1 MEAILVN
8 LVDRIE
14 NYWSKRSDDFFDLR
28 IEELKSDK
36 RQLWQDEIIAN
47 LPDKEHLKILDV
59 GCGPGF
65 FSVILSSLGHDVI
78 GIDLTESMIQKA
90 DEIADILD
98 YDIDFRVMNA
108 QELDFGDEE
117 FDVVIS
123 RNLTWTLPDIEKAY
137 KEVCKNTRNER
148 KVFNMKQY
156 KAIYISRIYEILKN
170 REYKVGP
177 YNRFVVYEPKER
189 QIVSQGI
196 QDKVIN
202 HLVARY
208 ILYPAI
214 LPCLIETN
222 VASRI
227 YKGTSAGIRYE
238 KEFIKKCNIKYN
250 KYYILKCDV
259 SKFFASI
266 NHDILKEKLEKKLNL
281 EYCYSLT

>member
-1 MEAILVN
+1 MN

-108 QELDFGDEE
+108 QELDFDDE
-117 FDVVIS
+117 
-123 RNLTWTLPDIEKAY
+123 
-137 KEVCKNTRNER
+137 
-148 KVFNMKQY
+148 
-156 KAIYISRIYEILKN
+156 
-170 REYKVGP
+170 
-177 YNRFVVYEPKER
+177 
-189 QIVSQGI
+189 
-196 QDKVIN
+196 
-202 HLVARY
+202 
-208 ILYPAI
+208 
-214 LPCLIETN
+214 
-222 VASRI
+222 
-227 YKGTSAGIRYE
+227 
-238 KEFIKKCNIKYN
+238 
-250 KYYILKCDV
+250 
-259 SKFFASI
+259 
-266 NHDILKEKLEKKLNL
+266 
-281 EYCYSLT
+281 

>member
-1 MEAILVN
+1 MEAVLVN

-108 QELDFGDEE
+108 QELDFDDEE

-137 KEVCKNTRNER
+137 KEWYRVLKKDGVLLNFDADYGKVSLKDWGVFEKKEVAPRKIITPRMEKAGLTRAGE
-148 KVFNMKQY
+148 KVRF
-156 KAIYISRIYEILKN
+156 RTGTGLKN
-170 REYKVGP
+170 
-177 YNRFVVYEPKER
+177 
-189 QIVSQGI
+189 
-196 QDKVIN
+196 
-202 HLVARY
+202 LVNGAD
-208 ILYPAI
+208 AD
-214 LPCLIETN
+214 E
-222 VASRI
+222 
-227 YKGTSAGIRYE
+227 
-238 KEFIKKCNIKYN
+238 
-250 KYYILKCDV
+250 
-259 SKFFASI
+259 
-266 NHDILKEKLEKKLNL
+266 
-281 EYCYSLT
+281 